1 MTTLLSI
8 TMMIMAMVIAP
19 TVSGQQNCIPA
30 ITSLSPCLGFISGN
44 TTTTTAP
51 SPMCCSQLASVISS
65 QAQCLCSVVNGGGAA
80 AQLGLVLNQ
89 TQALALPGACNL
101 KIPPLSQCNVAA
113 GAPAGSPVISPV
125 GAPAASVPPVT
136 PSVSNNKSP
145 AAQSVPSPVPTSA
158 GGGSKS
164 VPSTKSQSSDGV
176 LQRSANYNLVVLLA
190 FACFAIKF

>member
-1 MTTLLSI
+1 
-8 TMMIMAMVIAP
+8 MIMAMVVAP

-44 TTTTTAP
+44 TTATAP

-101 KIPPLSQCNVAA
+101 KIPPLSQCNVVA
-113 GAPAGSPVISPV
+113 GAPAGSPVTSPV
-125 GAPAASVPPVT
+125 SGPAASVSPVT

-145 AAQSVPSPVPTSA
+145 AAQSVPSPVPTS

-164 VPSTKSQSSDGV
+164 VPSTKSQSSDSV
-176 LQRSANYNLVVLLA
+176 LQKSANYNVVVLLLA